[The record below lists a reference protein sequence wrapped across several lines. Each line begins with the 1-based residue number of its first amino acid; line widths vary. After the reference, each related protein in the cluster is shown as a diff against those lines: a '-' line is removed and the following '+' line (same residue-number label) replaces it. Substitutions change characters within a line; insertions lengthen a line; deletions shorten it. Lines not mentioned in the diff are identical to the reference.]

1 MKFLMLGDQ
10 LVGKTSILYR
20 FADNVFNE
28 SHIPTVGID
37 YRFKSIKLQDQE
49 VRLQIWEIS
58 GRHKFLD
65 MITGHFHGA
74 AGLIFVYDIT
84 NEESFLNVQDW
95 ARFVKDLVDPNI
107 PRILVGNKC
116 DIDHQRE
123 VSTMQGEAI
132 AKQNNSLFMEVSA
145 KSGENIE
152 MMFMSLAKGKTMP
165 VADDKDPL
173 PPYTWGE
180 TTTDRGKSLNSANH
194 FRYWLEKIH
203 FSSRFAFRET

>member
-1 MKFLMLGDQ
+1 MLGDQ

-58 GRHKFLD
+58 GRHKFLN
-65 MITGHFHGA
+65 MTTGHFHGA

-123 VSTMQGEAI
+123 VSTMQGETI

-145 KSGENIE
+145 KSGEGID
-152 MMFMSLAKGKTMP
+152 MMFTS
-165 VADDKDPL
+165 VADGETMLVANDKDPL

-180 TTTDRGKSLNSANH
+180 ATTDRGK
-194 FRYWLEKIH
+194 
-203 FSSRFAFRET
+203 

>member
-37 YRFKSIKLQDQE
+37 YRFKSVKLQDQE

-58 GRHKFLD
+58 GRQKFLD

-84 NEESFLNVQDW
+84 NEESFLNVQRW
-95 ARFVKDLVDPNI
+95 TRFVKDLVDPNI

-116 DIDHQRE
+116 DIDDQRE
-123 VSTMQGEAI
+123 VSSMQGEAT
-132 AKQNNSLFMEVSA
+132 AKQNNSLFMEISA
-145 KSGENIE
+145 KSGEGIE
-152 MMFMSLAKGKTMP
+152 TMFVSLAEGKTML
-165 VADDKDPL
+165 VSDDNDPL
-173 PPYTWGE
+173 PPYIWGE
-180 TTTDRGKSLNSANH
+180 ATKDRG
-194 FRYWLEKIH
+194 E
-203 FSSRFAFRET
+203 